1 MAAKKILVPYDFSR
15 NEIQNAVLQVLASAP
30 GSPSVGQVY
39 YDSAV
44 GRPMFRGASAFLD
57 LTARSNHTGT
67 QTFATITAT
76 PTTLAGYGISDAA
89 PLSHVGSG
97 GAAHSNVVAAGA
109 AGFMTG
115 ADKTKLDGV
124 AAGATANSTDAVL
137 LARAN
142 HTGTQVAA
150 TISDF
155 ATTAQGYR
163 LDQFAAPTTAL
174 NINSQ
179 KLTNVAT
186 PTVGTDGANKQ
197 YVDDQ
202 VAGLS
207 WKNEVRLATTAAG
220 TLATSFA
227 NGSTIDGTVLVTG
240 DRILIKDQAS
250 GSENG
255 IYVVA
260 ASGAPTRA
268 TDADSAGEIN
278 GAAVFVTNGTTN
290 GGQRYVCNTTGTI
303 TLGSTAI
310 TFVAFG
316 GGTSYVA
323 GNGLLL
329 TTNSFSVVADTGIT
343 VTGSGVKIDVAVV
356 ARKVTALVG
365 NGALTSISVTHSLAN
380 QWVTVQVYEV
390 ATLSLV
396 ECDVVLTDANTATL
410 VFVTAPTTNQY
421 RVVIVG

>member
-1 MAAKKILVPYDFSR
+1 MASKKILVPYDFNK

-30 GSPSVGQVY
+30 GSPSIGQFY
-39 YDSAV
+39 YDSTA

-57 LTARSNHTGT
+57 LTAR
-67 QTFATITAT
+67 
-76 PTTLAGYGISDAA
+76 
-89 PLSHVGSG
+89 
-97 GAAHSNVVAAGA
+97 
-109 AGFMTG
+109 
-115 ADKTKLDGV
+115 
-124 AAGATANSTDAVL
+124 
-137 LARAN
+137 AN
-142 HTGTQVAA
+142 HTGSQTAA

-155 ATTAQGYR
+155 DNQVRISR
-163 LDQFAAPTTAL
+163 LDQLAAPTADVSL
-174 NINSQ
+174 NGR

-220 TLATSFA
+220 TLSTSFA
-227 NGSTIDGTVLVTG
+227 NGSTIDGVALVTG

-250 GSENG
+250 GIENG

-260 ASGAPTRA
+260 AAGAPTRA
-268 TDADSAGEIN
+268 TDADSANEIN
-278 GAAVFVTNGTTN
+278 GAAVFVTNGTVN

-316 GGTSYVA
+316 GGISYVA

-329 TTNSFSVVADTGIT
+329 TTNSFSVVADTGIV
-343 VTGSGVKIDVAVV
+343 VTGTGVKIDVAVV

-365 NGALTSISVTHSLAN
+365 NGSLTSIPVTHSLAN
-380 QWVTVQVYEV
+380 QWVTVQVFEV

-410 VFVTAPTTNQY
+410 IFVTPPATNQY